1 MCKLEHRIRTKLRY
15 TVSSF
20 LVPLT
25 LSIRTLQ
32 VDVNCLMKCPAETRM
47 AFFSGMFFSKGI
59 FFMWKII
66 ETGKKH
72 LRSKQHHFC
81 AERSSE
87 MDTIIPIQN
96 MWLHTSVLAHV
107 QWVGQQ
113 ESLFQGPLVSVCLLF
128 YEIMEFSA
136 SSNLLESRVAVSYTW
151 KFSII
156 ISRCVAQTNI
166 CWMFQ

>member
-1 MCKLEHRIRTKLRY
+1 
-15 TVSSF
+15 
-20 LVPLT
+20 
-25 LSIRTLQ
+25 
-32 VDVNCLMKCPAETRM
+32 MKCPAETRM

-96 MWLHTSVLAHV
+96 MWLHTSVLA
-107 QWVGQQ
+107 QQVGRTTRKPFPGPTGFGLSFILWDHGILSFQQ
-113 ESLFQGPLVSVCLLF
+113 PSGEQGCCLIHLEILNHHITVCCPNKYLLNVSVSLKLSQGQLLHCTL
-128 YEIMEFSA
+128 
-136 SSNLLESRVAVSYTW
+136 SNVYNVHHAHAL
-151 KFSII
+151 
-156 ISRCVAQTNI
+156 
-166 CWMFQ
+166 